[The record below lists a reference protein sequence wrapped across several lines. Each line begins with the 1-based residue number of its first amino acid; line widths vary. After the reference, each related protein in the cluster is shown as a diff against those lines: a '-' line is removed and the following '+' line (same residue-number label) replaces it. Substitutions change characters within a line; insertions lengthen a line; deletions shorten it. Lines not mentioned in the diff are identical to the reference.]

1 MRQHGHTYTIQPPW
15 SQKQIAQGA
24 FSQTSQKTASFQKK
38 KKKNSI
44 GIGAVLA
51 ALLSEQ
57 PPNVPVDR
65 HEAVVARQTAS
76 TRAFIGLNLAFL
88 AWLGSVFP
96 FI

>member
-1 MRQHGHTYTIQPPW
+1 MVPKTNRTRRIQPDK
-15 SQKQIAQGA
+15 SKNSIL
-24 FSQTSQKTASFQKK
+24 SKK
-38 KKKNSI
+38 KKIKNSI

-51 ALLSEQ
+51 VLLSEQ

>member
-1 MRQHGHTYTIQPPW
+1 MVPKTNRTRRIQPDKAKN
-15 SQKQIAQGA
+15 SIL
-24 FSQTSQKTASFQKK
+24 S
-38 KKKNSI
+38 KNSI
-44 GIGAVLA
+44 GIGAVQA
-51 ALLSEQ
+51 VLLSEQ

-76 TRAFIGLNLAFL
+76 TRAFIGLDLAFL